1 MRETSERLRDIQ
13 KAITKIMK
21 YASQGREAFDQDE
34 LIQTWVIHHME
45 IIGEASR
52 AIPQDFRNQ
61 HPEIEWKEISGM
73 RNALIHGY
81 FEINTNRVW
90 DTITYDLPRLKAS
103 IDALLDTESG
113 EDEEE

>member
-1 MRETSERLRDIQ
+1 VRDINERLCDIQ
-13 KAITKIMK
+13 EAITKIMK
-21 YASQGREAFDQDE
+21 YTSRGHEAFDQDE
-34 LIQTWVIHHME
+34 LIQTWVIHHLE

-61 HPEIEWKEISGM
+61 HPEIEWKQISGM

-90 DTITYDLPRLKAS
+90 DTITQDLPRLKAS
-103 IDALLDTESG
+103 VDALLNTNSG
-113 EDEEE
+113 EDEE

>member
-1 MRETSERLRDIQ
+1 MRDINERLRDMQ
-13 KAITKIMK
+13 EAITKIMK
-21 YASQGREAFDQDE
+21 YASRGREAFDQDE

-52 AIPQDFRNQ
+52 AIPQEFRNQ
-61 HPEIEWKEISGM
+61 HPEIEWKQISGM

-90 DTITYDLPRLKAS
+90 DTIIQDLPHLKAS
-103 IDALLDTESG
+103 VDALLNTDSEG
-113 EDEEE
+113 DEE

>member
-1 MRETSERLRDIQ
+1 
-13 KAITKIMK
+13 MK
-21 YASQGREAFDQDE
+21 YAGEGRDAFDQNE
-34 LIQTWVIHHME
+34 LIQTWVIHHLE

-52 AIPQDFRNQ
+52 AIPQDFRNR

-90 DTITYDLPRLKAS
+90 DTITHDLPRLKAS
-103 IDALLDTESG
+103 VDALLNIQQ
-113 EDEEE
+113 DEGMEQNEQE